1 MTWLAREVS
10 LLTAAAGFL
19 AAVRPGWWPVVTAV
33 WLVAVSVLVVVTA
46 LAEMLDRWPQE
57 PSPAVDERRSAQRL
71 PGRTT
76 HLREIEHANDFLLA
90 VEYQL
95 QPFLRQRLREIAADR
110 LLVGHN
116 VDLDRQP
123 ERSRRLLGAEVWQL
137 VRPAIGGDEAAVWK
151 AMSVQRLQQAIQALE
166 VV

>member
-1 MTWLAREVS
+1 MSSWTFLSHHAQV
-10 LLTAAAGFL
+10 LLCISRDPDA
-19 AAVRPGWWPVVTAV
+19 
-33 WLVAVSVLVVVTA
+33 
-46 LAEMLDRWPQE
+46 
-57 PSPAVDERRSAQRL
+57 
-71 PGRTT
+71 
-76 HLREIEHANDFLLA
+76 
-90 VEYQL
+90 
-95 QPFLRQRLREIAADR
+95 RLREIAADR

-137 VRPAIGGDEAAVWK
+137 VRPAIGGDEAAGWK